1 MKVALV
7 AAIGS
12 LYDQAVNHY
21 QIFIRP
27 SGEPLSDWP
36 GRFGMCRRGSPVLV
50 EEDSTPPYIA
60 IWPTTGRRLARLFH
74 LLLAGLIQAADDWCG
89 EWDERVEE

>member
-21 QIFIRP
+21 QI
-27 SGEPLSDWP
+27 GLA
-36 GRFGMCRRGSPVLV
+36 
-50 EEDSTPPYIA
+50 DSA
-60 IWPTTGRRLARLFH
+60 CVVAAR
-74 LLLAGLIQAADDWCG
+74 QCW
-89 EWDERVEE
+89 